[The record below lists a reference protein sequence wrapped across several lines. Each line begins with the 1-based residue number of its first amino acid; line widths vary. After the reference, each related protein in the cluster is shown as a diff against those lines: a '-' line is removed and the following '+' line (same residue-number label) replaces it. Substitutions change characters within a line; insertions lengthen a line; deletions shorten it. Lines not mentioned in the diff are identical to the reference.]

1 MTNSS
6 QGSYFGG
13 TSGNSSGVGGSHAGP
28 GAGKGSPQARAR
40 AMRVS
45 DVQGHEHV
53 LVSEIGRGGQ
63 GRVYQTENLEIAVK
77 LLCDRDGKPL
87 SDDGSDAGVQRS
99 IEDVLTL
106 PLEGLPIALPIA
118 PLETPSVGYAMRM
131 LKGVVPISTLWRVP
145 ASEGVAAFYIR
156 TGGLRRRLLLLG
168 RLAETMARLHALP
181 AVYSDLSPNNAL
193 ISESTDHA
201 RIWLIDAD
209 NLHVIGG
216 ERKFVHTPGFGAPEV
231 VRGEQHVSTLSDCYS
246 FAVLAHMV
254 LRLTH
259 PYLGQRLQDADW
271 AASVDME
278 REAHEG
284 RLPWVDHPTDASNRQ
299 VVGLPSEVLGSGRL
313 NALFH
318 RAFVEGRDDPAVR
331 PSMAEWAQLLYFA
344 HDMTAVCPSCGGT
357 SFWKSGAKCSF
368 CPVAGGGVAIID
380 SRVWV
385 PECDQGLDDLTYG
398 RKAAAATDEF
408 KRELDPDREPDTPG
422 KPVMSTVVWRK
433 VVSAGESAEVPE
445 ACVKPA
451 ELVNLRNP
459 AFVVH
464 VGKNTLVIEWSP
476 ATIGKYMIVGTDGK
490 SSSISSAR
498 TELPLSKKSSYLAY
512 VHCGPL
518 TEAHRL
524 LSIAYFPGAVHGVG

>member
-6 QGSYFGG
+6 KGSYFGG
-13 TSGNSSGVGGSHAGP
+13 TPGNSSGIGSRHAGS
-28 GAGKGSPQARAR
+28 GAGKGDQQARPR
-40 AMRVS
+40 AMRVF

-63 GRVYQTENLEIAVK
+63 GRVYRTENPDVAVK
-77 LLCDRDGKPL
+77 LLCDREGNAL
-87 SDDGSDAGVQRS
+87 QAGGTDTGLQRS

-118 PLETPSVGYAMRM
+118 PLEAPHVGYAMRM
-131 LKGVVPISTLWRVP
+131 LSGVVPISTLWRVP
-145 ASEGVAAFYIR
+145 AGEGVAQFYIR
-156 TGGLRRRLLLLG
+156 TGGLRRRTLLLG

-193 ISESTDHA
+193 ISESVGHA

-209 NLHVIGG
+209 NLHVLGG

-271 AASVDME
+271 AASVNME

-284 RLPWVDHPTDASNRQ
+284 RLPWVDHPTDTSNRQ
-299 VVGLPSEVLGSGRL
+299 VVGLPAEVLGSGRL

-331 PSMAEWAQLLYFA
+331 PSMAEWAEFLYIA
-344 HDMTAVCPSCGGT
+344 HDHTAVCPSCGGT

-368 CPVAGGGVAIID
+368 CPGAGGGVAIID

-385 PECDQGLDDLTYG
+385 PECDQGPDDLTYG

-408 KRELDPDREPDTPG
+408 KRELDPDREPDVPG
-422 KPVMSTVVWRK
+422 KPVMSKVVWRK
-433 VVSAGESAEVPE
+433 VVSDGESADIPE

-459 AFVVH
+459 AFVVR
-464 VGKNTLVIEWSP
+464 VDKKTLVIEWSP
-476 ATIGKYMIVGTDGK
+476 AMIGKFVLVGTDGK
-490 SSSISSAR
+490 SSTISSAR
-498 TELPLSKKSSYLAY
+498 TELPLPKKSSYLAF

-518 TEAHRL
+518 AEAHRL
-524 LSIAYFPGAVHGVG
+524 LSIAFFPGAGHGVS

>member
-1 MTNSS
+1 MTTSS

-13 TSGNSSGVGGSHAGP
+13 ASGRSSGFGGGPAGP
-28 GAGKGSPQARAR
+28 DAGKGSQQARAR
-40 AMRVS
+40 AIRVS

-53 LVSEIGRGGQ
+53 LISEIGRGGQ
-63 GRVYQTENLEIAVK
+63 GRVYRTENPEIAVK
-77 LLCDRDGKPL
+77 LLCDREGNPL
-87 SDDGSDAGVQRS
+87 RDDGSDAGLQRA
-99 IEDVLTL
+99 IENVLTL

-118 PLETPSVGYAMRM
+118 PLEAPSIGYAMR
-131 LKGVVPISTLWRVP
+131 LLSGVAPISTLWRVP
-145 ASEGVAAFYIR
+145 ANEGVAAFYIR

-193 ISESTDHA
+193 ISESVEHA

-216 ERKFVHTPGFGAPEV
+216 ERKFIHTPGFGAPEV

-271 AASVDME
+271 AASIDME

-284 RLPWVDHPTDASNRQ
+284 RLPWVDHPTDTSNRQ

-368 CPVAGGGVAIID
+368 CPGAGGGVAIVD
-380 SRVWV
+380 SRVWI
-385 PECDQGLDDLTYG
+385 PECDHGPDDLTYG
-398 RKAAAATDEF
+398 RKAAAATEEF
-408 KRELDPDREPDTPG
+408 KRDLDPDREPDVPA

-459 AFVVH
+459 AFVAR
-464 VGKNTLVIEWSP
+464 VGPSTLVIEWSP
-476 ATIGKYMIVGTDGK
+476 GTIGRYVLVGPDGK
-490 SSSISSAR
+490 SSTITSAR
-498 TELPLSKKSSYLAY
+498 TELPLSKKSSYLAH

-524 LSIAYFPGAVHGVG
+524 LSIAYFPGAGHGVG